1 MFARIALLLVLCVSL
16 EGFGAASRQSIQV
29 LAETQPFVVGHADL
43 PEGTQMRTTLTC
55 GPSGYRAERVSTV
68 RGGRFEAGPFS
79 DAGAPLKPSTCT
91 AVVEEAQARG
101 HERGSTTRT
110 WTQVSVT
117 FTVPGMV
124 APQQSAVTSLDVALP
139 AAAPS
144 AASPTAGSG
153 SCPCGSNIY
162 CVDVRRGRYCMR
174 AGNRTY
180 E

>member
-1 MFARIALLLVLCVSL
+1 MLARIALLLVLCVSL
-16 EGFGAASRQSIQV
+16 EGIGAASRQSIQV
-29 LAETQPFVVGHADL
+29 LAEAHPFVVGHADL
-43 PEGTQMRTTLTC
+43 PDGTQMRTTVTC

-79 DAGAPLKPSTCT
+79 DAGAPLKPGTCT

-101 HERGSTTRT
+101 HERGSTRT

-124 APQQSAVTSLDVALP
+124 APQQSPVTSLDVTVP
-139 AAAPS
+139 VTAPS
-144 AASPTAGSG
+144 AAPSTAGSG

-162 CVDVRRGRYCMR
+162 CVDMRRGRYCMR
-174 AGNRTY
+174 AGTRTY